1 MDEGAIGKL
10 ISSRGRRVGRFRK
23 TPRTIA
29 SPQRLA
35 EPGDIAIKSISQYY
49 RDNEYLEALMI

>member
-10 ISSRGRRVGRFRK
+10 IGSGGRRVRRFER
-23 TPRTIA
+23 TPRIA
-29 SPQRLA
+29 SQRFA

>member
-1 MDEGAIGKL
+1 MKEL
-10 ISSRGRRVGRFRK
+10 LVSLLVREVRRLERFGR

-29 SPQRLA
+29 SPPQRLA
-35 EPGDIAIKSISQYY
+35 EPGDIAIRSISQYH

>member
-1 MDEGAIGKL
+1 MVEGAIGKL
-10 ISSRGRRVGRFRK
+10 IGSGGRRVGRFGR
-23 TPRTIA
+23 TPRIA
-29 SPQRLA
+29 SQRLT

>member
-1 MDEGAIGKL
+1 MKELLVSLLVREAEDLGGL
-10 ISSRGRRVGRFRK
+10 RGRS
-23 TPRTIA
+23 PP
-29 SPQRLA
+29 PQRLA